1 MLTVL
6 DNDTRAGLIER
17 IRKLSGNS
25 VPLWGKMTVYQML
38 EHCVLADRSYLGKSR
53 HQRSLIGRFL
63 GKAALKQL
71 LKDEKP
77 MPRNARTGNAFLVKE
92 SNGDVEAVKQQWI
105 SLLEEYGNFHGDITH
120 WFFGKMTNEQVGQFA
135 YKHTDH
141 HLRQFGC

>member
-53 HQRSLIGRFL
+53 HQRSLTGRIL
-63 GKAALKQL
+63 GKGALRQL

-77 MPRNARTGNAFLVKE
+77 MPRNAKTGNAFLVKE
-92 SNGDVEAVKQQWI
+92 SNGDVEAAKQQWI
-105 SLLEEYGNFHGDITH
+105 SLLEEYGNFHGDSTH
-120 WFFGKMTNEQVGQFA
+120 WFFGKMTNEEVGQFA